1 MKTKLIAMVLGVAL
15 VVATAMFVMAIE
27 MVATIIPQASAVG
40 DSGGV
45 KGINGEAL
53 LHAGGG
59 PHGLDQACLHSQNN
73 PHCGQTPT
81 GQAEG
86 HQSIKHF

>member
-1 MKTKLIAMVLGVAL
+1 MVLGVAL

-27 MVATIIPQASAVG
+27 MVATIIPQANAVG

-59 PHGLDQACLHSQNN
+59 LSIVHPHGLDQACLHSQNN
-73 PHCGQTPT
+73 PRCGQTPT
-81 GQAEG
+81 GWTR
-86 HQSIKHF
+86 S